1 MADNNKTLVAYFQSW
16 SEKWSDDPKKLQLA
30 NIASY
35 VNMVIVS
42 FLKPDATYEGGNK
55 LSGTGLD
62 FSADGVVVKDAIAYL
77 KSKNPNIKVL
87 VAVGGATYQNFAALN
102 TKAIANP
109 KLLGGDRQRSKGA
122 GEQRRDLYKFFPPCP
137 SAPLPLCLPPGKVTL
152 ADY

>member
-16 SEKWSDDPKKLQLA
+16 SEKWSDEPKKLQLA

-62 FSADGVVVKDAIAYL
+62 FSGDGVVVKDAIAYL
-77 KSKNPNIKVL
+77 KSKNPNTKVL
-87 VAVGGATYQNFAALN
+87 VAVSGATCQNFAALN
-102 TKAIANP
+102 TSSSLSP
-109 KLLGGDRQRSKGA
+109 KFLGGGRQRSRGA
-122 GEQRRDLYKFFPPCP
+122 ANTKFFP
-137 SAPLPLCLPPGKVTL
+137 LC
-152 ADY
+152 